1 MDKEFNED
9 DIKEK
14 WRMYVERMWRQ
25 EEDLMH
31 FDDWFGDILKSLPEK
46 QQPVTPA
53 ATALGALLAFAREAE
68 NATDLAQIR
77 EKARDVRARL
87 ANIERVELETREDLV
102 ENRLMR
108 RVIDTLIRTAMKQGK
123 EEDW

>member
-1 MDKEFNED
+1 MDMEFNED

-25 EEDLMH
+25 DERLMH
-31 FDDWFGDILKSLPEK
+31 FDDWFGDILKSIEDK
-46 QQPVTPA
+46 QPPVTRA
-53 ATALGALLAFAREAE
+53 ATALGTLLAFAREAE
-68 NATDLAQIR
+68 NATDLADIQQ
-77 EKARDVRARL
+77 KARDVRARL